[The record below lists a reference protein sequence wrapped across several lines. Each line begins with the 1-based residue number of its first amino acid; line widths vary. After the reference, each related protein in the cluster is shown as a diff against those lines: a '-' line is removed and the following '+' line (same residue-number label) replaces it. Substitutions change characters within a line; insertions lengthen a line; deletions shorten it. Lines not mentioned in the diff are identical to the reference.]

1 MYAKNC
7 NKRNIILKL
16 AQHDAE
22 RNIKKYIKK
31 FYKKLDVFYVT
42 LKKLYFNE

>member
-22 RNIKKYIKK
+22 RNIKNILKNST
-31 FYKKLDVFYVT
+31 KKLDVFYVT